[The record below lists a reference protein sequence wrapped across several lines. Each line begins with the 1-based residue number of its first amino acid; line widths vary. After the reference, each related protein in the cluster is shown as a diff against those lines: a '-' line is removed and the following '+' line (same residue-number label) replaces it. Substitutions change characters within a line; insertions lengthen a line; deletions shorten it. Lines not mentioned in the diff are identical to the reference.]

1 MDDKEP
7 INYLVLLFVIIL
19 GVAGGNLL
27 SNWVAA
33 KVAAYAMQQAV
44 EETSRFMREQ
54 AGKAGAAQQ
63 EMARTLEGERREQHQ
78 RERQSRA
85 ISPIG
90 RSLAQQCEDWSRAFE
105 QFKSQ
110 APQMEKDKHCRRY
123 ESYLETGV
131 QPRN

>member
-1 MDDKEP
+1 MDDREP
-7 INYLVLLFVIIL
+7 INYLALLFIIIL
-19 GVAGGNLL
+19 GVTGGNLI
-27 SNWVAA
+27 SNWITAQVAA
-33 KVAAYAMQQAV
+33 RAMQQAAG
-44 EETSRFMREQ
+44 EASRLMREQ

-63 EMARTLEGERREQHQ
+63 EMARRFEGERSEQHQ